1 VTLPRLARGLIVAA
15 AVAFFNATPAS
26 VYAVCVGD
34 CDGNGTVA
42 INEVQA
48 CIDIFLATQ
57 TLSRCANCDQNGD
70 RTVSISDVQAAINS
84 FLDPAACAMVAPTA
98 TASPTATNTPTRT
111 PTRTA
116 TRTPIPPTRTATV
129 TLTPG
134 PPLGTRNFLLNTTN
148 SGFFSSL
155 AAGKIGTLKVQG
167 LPLVAGP
174 LDASGRATV
183 TVTGP
188 VLVQT
193 NVATGGTSVCSL
205 IMSCTGTLYCNGGAN
220 VDISESVDSLQTG
233 LACVRDG
240 TNDCATG
247 ASNVCCSNSCEAAD
261 VGSGNP
267 VKATSMVNGTDS
279 GHGALLLTC
288 TQINALALF
297 PPGDCGRADF
307 PAFPEID
314 QLYTTG
320 TSTAQVL
327 HPCAGSGAPPNVMPM
342 IAETGQNFDCTQW
355 TNQSG
360 PGTLVYTIPS
370 EEGSTVIGGA
380 GDGANAGVWSGH

>member
-1 VTLPRLARGLIVAA
+1 MVQRFVRWFIAAA
-15 AVAFFNATPAS
+15 AVALCNTAPAS
-26 VYAVCVGD
+26 VSAVCVGD

-48 CIDIFLATQ
+48 CIDIYLATQ
-57 TLSRCANCDQNGD
+57 TLSRCVNCDQNGD
-70 RTVSISDVQAAINS
+70 RTVSISDVQGAINS
-84 FLDPAACAMVAPTA
+84 FLSPAACAMVAPTA
-98 TASPTATNTPTRT
+98 TASRTVTNTPTRT
-111 PTRTA
+111 PPRTA

-129 TLTPG
+129 TPTPG
-134 PPLGTRNFLLNTTN
+134 PPLGSRTFLLNTTN

-174 LDASGRATV
+174 LNASDRATV
-183 TVTGP
+183 AVTGP

-193 NVATGGTSVCSL
+193 NVATGGTSVCTL

-220 VDISESVDSLQTG
+220 VDVTESVDSLQTG
-233 LACVRDG
+233 LTCERDG
-240 TNDCATG
+240 TNDCATAAG
-247 ASNVCCSNSCEAAD
+247 NVCCSNSCEAAD
-261 VGSGNP
+261 AGSGNA
-267 VKATSMVNGTDS
+267 VTAMSMVRGSDS
-279 GHGALLLTC
+279 GAGALLLTC
-288 TQINALALF
+288 TQINALAQF

-307 PAFPEID
+307 AAFPAID

-320 TSTAQVL
+320 TSTAEVL
-327 HPCAGSGAPPNVMPM
+327 HPCAGSGAPPNTIPM
-342 IAETGQNFDCTQW
+342 ITETGQNFDCTQW
-355 TNQSG
+355 TSQSG
-360 PGTLVYTIPS
+360 PGQLVYTIPS